1 MIMEPEQ
8 DYISDIAKGKTLEVV
23 GNGINPDIYT
33 QPFESLNFTFSK
45 SFGINNKRSINL
57 KVENLL
63 GSEKESFAESFNAT
77 KKVFS
82 YADPGIKF
90 SIGYS
95 INF

>member
-1 MIMEPEQ
+1 M
-8 DYISDIAKGKTLEVV
+8 KK
-23 GNGINPDIYT
+23 
-33 QPFESLNFTFSK
+33 SK
-45 SFGINNKRSINL
+45 SEYSFNTVII
-57 KVENLL
+57 L